1 LVEHLVYTERVGGSS
16 PSPPT
21 MALRWRV
28 AVRCALALAGA
39 ALLLIASPW
48 RGFAAEAEMTFRL
61 ATLAG
66 GRCADRCPQ
75 VIVAEGVIEEA
86 TPEAFVAFAKTAA
99 AEARLRGIILLNS
112 PGGRVVAS
120 MRLGAVFRKLH
131 VAVAVARYE
140 TLGARS
146 GPTAGRCMSACV
158 YALMGGAKRIVP
170 PESQVGIHR
179 MSTVEYGVP
188 QPRSPSG
195 PTISYAD
202 EEMVNALAHYAAQMG
217 VNPTL
222 IRTAET
228 ISPADIRILSPAEM
242 RRWRL
247 ATAQF

>member
-1 LVEHLVYTERVGGSS
+1 LVEHLVYTERVGGSR

-21 MALRWRV
+21 TPGRWRN
-28 AVRCALALAGA
+28 LALW
-39 ALLLIASPW
+39 ALGFVALIASALAARPAV
-48 RGFAAEAEMTFRL
+48 AAEAEMTFRL

-66 GRCADRCPQ
+66 GHCGTRCPQ
-75 VIVAEGVIEEA
+75 VIVAEGIIEEG
-86 TPEAFVAFAKTAA
+86 TPEAFVAFARTAA

-120 MRLGAVFRKLH
+120 MQLGEVFRILH

-140 TLGARS
+140 RLGERA

-158 YALMGGAKRIVP
+158 YAMMGGVKRIVP

-179 MSTVEYGVP
+179 MSTIEYGDS
-188 QPRSPSG
+188 RTRRNSG
-195 PTISYAD
+195 PIVSYAD
-202 EEMVNALAHYAAQMG
+202 EDMVSALARYAAEMG
-217 VNPTL
+217 INPTL

-228 ISPADIRILSPAEM
+228 ISPEDIRILSTSEM